1 MVRSREE
8 ILSIWYHDGFGV
20 NNSAGVIVSSLG
32 PGLNCSH
39 CGAGRFFN
47 ASTFTCAALLLVE
60 AGSDLVVVAAASPSE
75 AAILVVLEDV
85 TGAAAGVVAAAAT
98 CADVV
103 IPEVAILAEGTAAV
117 VGAALAVDAGVGVV
131 SI

>member
-8 ILSIWYHDGFGV
+8 ILSEWYHDGFGV

-47 ASTFTCAALLLVE
+47 ASTFTCAALLLE
-60 AGSDLVVVAAASPSE
+60 AGSDLVVVAVAASSE
-75 AAILVVLEDV
+75 AAVLVVLEDV
-85 TGAAAGVVAAAAT
+85 TGVAAGVVAAAAA

-103 IPEVAILAEGTAAV
+103 IPEVATLAEGTAAV
-117 VGAALAVDAGVGVV
+117 VGAALAADAGVGGVG
-131 SI
+131 I